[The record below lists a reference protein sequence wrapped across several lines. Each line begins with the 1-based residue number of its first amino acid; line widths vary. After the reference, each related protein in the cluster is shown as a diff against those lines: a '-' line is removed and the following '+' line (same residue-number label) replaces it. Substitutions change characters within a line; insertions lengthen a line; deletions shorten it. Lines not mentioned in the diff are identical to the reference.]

1 MNMEQAAS
9 RRQGTAELTAQ
20 TTQQNINDETSAT
33 INTLQ
38 LCHRLELI
46 SVKVLCPIRTP
57 SVL

>member
-20 TTQQNINDETSAT
+20 TTQQNINNETSAT
-33 INTLQ
+33 INTSQ
-38 LCHRLELI
+38 LCHGLELI
-46 SVKVLCPIRTP
+46 SVDVLRPIRMP